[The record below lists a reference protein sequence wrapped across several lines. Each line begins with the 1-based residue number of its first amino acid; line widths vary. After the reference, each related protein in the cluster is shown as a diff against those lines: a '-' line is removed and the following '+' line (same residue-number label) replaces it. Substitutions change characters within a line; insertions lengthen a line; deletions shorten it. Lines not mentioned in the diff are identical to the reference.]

1 MIRFPPLSLAE
12 IKERISVDLETG
24 RCVWVD
30 ATKYHSRLN
39 GLEAGSARGS
49 RSGKSYWIIKIN
61 GVPYKRA
68 QIVLMVKT
76 HRWPD
81 DMVDHEDGNSLNDKA
96 SNLRHA
102 TGLQNAW
109 NHKSRAKKS
118 PLPMGV
124 RQTRPGKYQ
133 ARIAVKNKQMSLGVF
148 GTIGEAVLA
157 YQAARKEYFND
168 FA

>member
-1 MIRFPPLSLAE
+1 MRFPPLSVAE
-12 IKERISVDLETG
+12 IAERLDVDLETG
-24 RCVWVD
+24 RCVWID
-30 ATKYHSRLN
+30 ATKYHARLN
-39 GLEAGSARGS
+39 GTEAGSPRKSRRG
-49 RSGKSYWIIKIN
+49 KYYWHIKIN
-61 GVPYKRA
+61 GIPYKRA

-76 HRWPD
+76 NIWPD
-81 DMVDHEDGNSLNDKA
+81 DMVDHEDGDSLNDRA

-118 PLPMGV
+118 PLPMGI
-124 RQTRPGKYQ
+124 RKTRLGKYQ
-133 ARIAVKNKQMSLGVF
+133 ARIAVNKKSISLGVF
-148 GTIGEAVLA
+148 KTVDEAVVA